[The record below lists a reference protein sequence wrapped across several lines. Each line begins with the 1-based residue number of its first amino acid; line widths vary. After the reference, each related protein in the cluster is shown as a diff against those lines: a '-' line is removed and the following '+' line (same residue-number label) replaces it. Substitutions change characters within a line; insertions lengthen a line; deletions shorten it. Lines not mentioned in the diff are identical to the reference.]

1 MILLTIALLTQ
12 PVEIAKAEQAEQGA
26 KSGLR
31 AEDPYLQIDYDPVRF
46 SNNTYGLYK
55 RITLKQE
62 KCSLIPIDAD
72 GNIYLT
78 LVQEFTGEIAVRAPL
93 SDTPGEEFLGNLHLE
108 TSLFSTLRPCYRT
121 NAKSLP
127 LLPKDAI
134 GYLKLSPGNLRKL
147 AKTQNFRDII
157 CKDANIYLALLQ
169 NAISHG
175 GDTWE
180 ISPKKASSLSPKS
193 TTPDDGR
200 IERNLQFLT
209 DHPKLFQEAKLLLYN
224 REEIYLAES
233 YEYARLAK
241 EFAEEKIQPKDYL
254 AGIIYQDPRLTWVRF
269 PMRFADGSLGL
280 KNEIIQ
286 TPILRMQ
293 ESPGAGM
300 LVLNSDGKTLLL
312 GIYRV
317 ATRANEAECSKGA
330 KEPDEDFTTCAAREA
345 EEELRRP
352 VQSIQYLGNSH
363 TGLDISTFETYPIYS
378 VQVCGLDETITND
391 PFEEIQSYISLTI
404 SEIQT
409 AYKRGYL
416 EKEGVKYTFADPLL
430 AISLILSTNNDL

>member
-12 PVEIAKAEQAEQGA
+12 PAEVAKAEQAERGA
-26 KSGLR
+26 KAGLR
-31 AEDPYLQIDYDPVRF
+31 VEDPYLKIDYDPVRF
-46 SNNTYGLYK
+46 PNNAYGLYK
-55 RITLKQE
+55 RIILKQN
-62 KCSLIPIDAD
+62 KYSLIPIDTE

-93 SDTPGEEFLGNLHLE
+93 SATPGEEFLGNLHLE
-108 TSLFSTLRPCYRT
+108 TSLFSTLRPCYLSS
-121 NAKSLP
+121 AKNLP
-127 LLPKDAI
+127 PLPKDAI
-134 GYLKLSPGNLRKL
+134 GYLKLSPKNLRKL
-147 AKTQNFRDII
+147 AKTQNQRGII

-180 ISPKKASSLSPKS
+180 ILPKKSPLIQPKPA
-193 TTPDDGR
+193 TPDDGR
-200 IERNLQFLT
+200 IDRYLQFLKS
-209 DHPKLFQEAKLLLYN
+209 HPKLFHKAKALLYN
-224 REEIYLAES
+224 REEILES
-233 YEYARLAK
+233 EGYEHTRLSR
-241 EFAEEKIQPKDYL
+241 EFGEENIQPKDYQ
-254 AGIIYQDPRLTWVRF
+254 AGIVYQDRRLTWVRF
-269 PMRFADGSLGL
+269 PLRFADGSLGL

-293 ESPGAGM
+293 ELCGAG
-300 LVLNSDGKTLLL
+300 VLAHDSEGKTLLL

-330 KEPDEDFTTCAAREA
+330 KEPDEDFVTCAAREA
-345 EEELRRP
+345 REELRRP
-352 VQSIQYLGNSH
+352 VQSINHLGITH
-363 TGLDISTFETYPIYS
+363 TGLDISTLETYPVYA
-378 VQVCGLDETITND
+378 VRVGDLDESIPND
-391 PFEEIQSYISLTI
+391 PFEGIQTHIYLTI
-404 SEIQT
+404 NEIQT

>member
-12 PVEIAKAEQAEQGA
+12 PAEVAKAEQAEGGA

-31 AEDPYLQIDYDPVRF
+31 VEDPYLRIDYDPVRF
-46 SNNTYGLYK
+46 PNNAYGLYK
-55 RITLKQE
+55 RIILKQD
-62 KCSLIPIDAD
+62 KYSLIPIDSK

-78 LVQEFTGEIAVRAPL
+78 LVQEFTGEIAIRAPL
-93 SDTPGEEFLGNLHLE
+93 SDSPGEEFLGNLHLE
-108 TSLFSTLRPCYRT
+108 TSLFSTLRPCYRSS
-121 NAKSLP
+121 AKNLP
-127 LLPKDAI
+127 PLPKDAI
-134 GYLKLSPGNLRKL
+134 GYLKLSPKNLRKL
-147 AKTQNFRDII
+147 AKTQNHRGVI

-180 ISPKKASSLSPKS
+180 ILPKKSPPIQPKS

-200 IERNLQFLT
+200 IDSYLQFLT

-224 REEIYLAES
+224 REEIHLAES
-233 YEYARLAK
+233 YEHARLAK
-241 EFAEEKIQPKDYL
+241 EFGEEKIQSKDYQ

-293 ESPGAGM
+293 EPPGAGM
-300 LVLNSDGKTLLL
+300 LVLDSDGKTLLL

-317 ATRANEAECSKGA
+317 ATRVNEAECSKGA
-330 KEPDEDFTTCAAREA
+330 KEHDEDFATCAAREA

-352 VQSIQYLGNSH
+352 VQSIQHLGFSH
-363 TGLDISTFETYPIYS
+363 TGLDFSTLETYPIYA
-378 VQVCGLDETITND
+378 VRVGDLDQTLPDD
-391 PFEEIQSYISLTI
+391 PFEGIQSHISLTI

-409 AYKRGYL
+409 AYKRGFL
-416 EKEGVKYTFADPLL
+416 ESEGVKYTFSDPLL
-430 AISLILSTNNDL
+430 AISLILSTKNDS